1 MFRRAATQA
10 MVRHFAA
17 GLALSVVTVACTSTG
32 TNEQSQAVDLRFADV
47 ADEVGLD
54 FRHGAFRW
62 GISADPAAMMGG
74 GLCWIDYDA
83 DGWLDLFLVNTYAES
98 EWGRWQAE
106 GGLPRSALY
115 RNRRGDFVDVTDDA
129 GVGLEVRGN
138 GCVAADLDLDGST
151 DLYVTTARGDVL
163 LWNEGD
169 GTFTDGTESAG
180 TDVYGWHTGVAVG
193 DINGDGWPDL
203 LVAGYV
209 EPNTPNPDGGIA
221 FPNTL
226 VARRDLLYLS
236 EGPGPTGHVTFREVG
251 EEVGL
256 KSGEYEYGLGVVL
269 SDLDGDGD
277 LDLFVA
283 NDTNPNRLYENVAR
297 PDDPFGF
304 RLVDVTD
311 RAKVGDLNSGMG
323 VAAEDYNDDGLFD
336 LIVTN
341 LGDQVHSVYRNET
354 NLRFAEGLD
363 DLGVG
368 DLGVGNTGWGVS
380 WADYDLD
387 GHRDLMIANGFVPI
401 TGDEDRQL
409 LSLYRNTGAG
419 LTDISNLAGLDAL
432 GALHG
437 RGLATADYDN
447 DGDIDVAVSSIGGP
461 VRLLENGVAGFHWL
475 IVDLGGFNPGAVVRV
490 ELEDGTEQRCE
501 VRAGSSWLSSEDPR
515 CHFGLGNGRVSAIHV
530 DWPDGTSSDLVAPG
544 RDRIIEIKQSG

>member
-1 MFRRAATQA
+1 MFRGEATQA

-17 GLALSVVTVACTSTG
+17 GLALSLVAAACTSTG
-32 TNEQSQAVDLRFADV
+32 TYQEAQAVDLRFVDV

-62 GISADPAAMMGG
+62 GVSADPAAMMGG

-83 DGWLDLFLVNTYAES
+83 DGWLDLFLVNTYAEA
-98 EWGRWQAE
+98 EWDRWQGE

-115 RNRRGDFVDVTDDA
+115 RNRRGQFVDVTDDA

-138 GCVAADLDLDGST
+138 GCVAADLDLDGWT

-169 GTFTDGTESAG
+169 GTFTDGTQSAG
-180 TDVYGWHTGVAVG
+180 IDVYGWHTGVAVG

-203 LVAGYV
+203 FVAAYV
-209 EPNTPNPDGGIA
+209 EPNTPNPRGGIA

-236 EGPGPTGHVTFREVG
+236 EGPGPAGHVTFREVG

-256 KSGEYEYGLGVVL
+256 ERDEYEYGLGVVL

-283 NDTNPNRLYENVAR
+283 NDTKPNRLYENVAR

-311 RAKVGDLNSGMG
+311 SAQVGDLNSGMG
-323 VAAEDYNDDGLFD
+323 VAAEDYNGDGLFD

-354 NLRFAEGLD
+354 NLRFAEGRD
-363 DLGVG
+363 DLGVA

-380 WADYDLD
+380 WADFDLD
-387 GHRDLMIANGFVPI
+387 GDRDLMIANGFVPI

-409 LSLYRNTGAG
+409 LSLYRNTGAS

-432 GALHG
+432 GPLHG

-461 VRLLENGVAGFHWL
+461 VRLLENRVAGFHWL
-475 IVDLGGFNPGAVVRV
+475 IVDLEGFNPGAVVRI

-515 CHFGLGNGRVSAIHV
+515 CHFGLGTGRVSAIHV

-544 RDRIIEIKQSG
+544 HDRIIEVKQPG